1 MGYRDK
7 KPLYRTMNTRSH
19 GVNYHRGIGPD
30 SRHDRNTKDGLRKSM
45 ASRKLGLDFRPL
57 FLFLQSSV
65 GKKWDDVYSEAKS
78 RIPASEAHVID
89 YIFCKDR
96 GEDSEYF
103 IINDNCYFSRLMV
116 DDNGIL
122 QKFSDLTIEKMYP
135 SCDCCTHSFN
145 GKKITNKWGDNP
157 LVKTYKDGLSGQIW

>member
-57 FLFLQSSV
+57 FLFLQSKV
-65 GKKWDDVYSEAKS
+65 GEKWDDVYSEAKS

-89 YIFCKDR
+89 YIFCENRPD
-96 GEDSEYF
+96 DTEYF
-103 IINDNCYFSRLMV
+103 MINENCCYSRLKV
-116 DDNGIL
+116 DDDGIL
-122 QKFSDLTIEKMYP
+122 QKYSDLRIEQMYP
-135 SCDCCTHSFN
+135 SCGCCTHTLD
-145 GKKITNKWGDNP
+145 GKVITNSWLNNP
-157 LVKTYKDGLSGQIW
+157 IYKTN